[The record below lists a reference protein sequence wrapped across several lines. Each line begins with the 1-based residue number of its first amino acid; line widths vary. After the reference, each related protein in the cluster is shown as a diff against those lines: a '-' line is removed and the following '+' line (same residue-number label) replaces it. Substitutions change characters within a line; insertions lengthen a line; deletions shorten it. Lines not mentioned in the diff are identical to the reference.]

1 MSNYTP
7 PGASQGS
14 AWAGPPL
21 AELGPRVI
29 AFLIDWIAPMV
40 VFYIV
45 WFITVAADLVII
57 GMVAWLAWLAF
68 ILWNIAQEGSTGQSI
83 GKKMQ
88 NIKLVD
94 MNTLQPVGFGKAFV
108 RGLLNSIIYY
118 IGWLFALWTPLKQT
132 LGDSAVSKSVV
143 IQA

>member
-1 MSNYTP
+1 MSNT
-7 PGASQGS
+7 GATDGS
-14 AWAGPPL
+14 TWTGPPL
-21 AELGPRVI
+21 AEIGPRLI
-29 AFLIDWIAPMV
+29 AALIDWVAPVILMYV
-40 VFYIV
+40 VFI
-45 WFITVAADLVII
+45 IAAAADLWILI
-57 GMVAWLAWLAF
+57 LVAYLALLAF
-68 ILWNIAQEGSTGQSI
+68 QIWNLIQEGSTGQTV

-94 MNTLQPVGFGKAFV
+94 MQTLQPVGFGKV
-108 RGLLNSIIYY
+108 LLRVILNGIIYG